1 MFGAETHGTAAPHPQ
16 AKLHQRSSLERCSA
30 LIFCMNDS
38 SVYVSRS
45 GLVVTKPN
53 KVCFALRTAEAL
65 KSVSE
70 EREEKKKKRRR
81 EKREKR
87 FTDCQL
93 GGFRR
98 ASAHFHVNRE
108 SMFGNTSF
116 MK

>member
-70 EREEKKKKRRR
+70 EREEKKKKEGERSERNVLQIVSSVASGER
-81 EKREKR
+81 ALI
-87 FTDCQL
+87 FT
-93 GGFRR
+93 
-98 ASAHFHVNRE
+98 SIENRCLE
-108 SMFGNTSF
+108 IRPL
-116 MK
+116 